1 MKELI
6 SEFEKMFEDFN
17 NLNIN
22 STENVNIFKI
32 LNIER
37 TEIRHSRF
45 LAWLLDPKGTHDLND
60 LILKR
65 FLQKISDTNKDIR
78 FDKNLNYN
86 SFEVQTEVKIEK
98 GYIDILLASKEEKI
112 VIVIENK
119 IESNQHE
126 VGDSGK
132 TQTEFYR
139 EKIEKIYKSEGD
151 NKYTCKYIYLSE
163 QGEKTPSNEWID
175 IDYQV
180 IYDILNEV
188 LENERLKIPVKQLI
202 ENYLEI
208 LKTTDYV
215 EDKKFNDACTEFFK
229 RYKDCWKI
237 IETKANIDKDVKYLY
252 DEIKNYLSNENKI
265 NLFFQNKHWLSFNT
279 KDLRKVCETEE
290 NDIFWS
296 IGFLNNRDEIPIYI
310 EIQSNDT
317 KIVKKL
323 KKRLKEIYGISTKC
337 KNLINVYI
345 DRNDLSRT
353 KNEVINEI
361 NKIINDNR
369 LNKIRKE
376 H

>member
-6 SEFEKMFEDFN
+6 SEFEKMFKDFN

-45 LAWLLDPKGTHDLND
+45 LAWLLDSKGTHDLND

-65 FLQKISDTNKDIR
+65 FLQKISDKNKDIR

-98 GYIDILLASKEEKI
+98 GYIDILLVSKEEKI

-119 IESNQHE
+119 IESNEHE

-139 EKIEKIYKSEGD
+139 EKIEKIYKSEG
-151 NKYTCKYIYLSE
+151 YTCKYIYLSA
-163 QGEKTPSNEWID
+163 QGEKTSSNEWTD

-229 RYKDCWKI
+229 KYKDCWKI

-279 KDLRKVCETEE
+279 KDLRKACETEE
-290 NDIFWS
+290 NDVFWS

-323 KKRLKEIYGISTKC
+323 KKRFKEIYGISTKC